1 MNCGFLVG
9 FNLGRDS
16 YSSKVTH
23 AVKDSMS
30 LQKILMNHCDK
41 RIIISPEKKVKFMNV
56 NS

>member
-1 MNCGFLVG
+1 MNCAFLVE

-41 RIIISPEKKVKFMNV
+41 RIIISPVKQVKFVNV

>member
-1 MNCGFLVG
+1 MNCGFLVE

-41 RIIISPEKKVKFMNV
+41 RIIISPVKQVKFVNV

>member
-9 FNLGRDS
+9 FNLGRES